1 MIPTLP
7 PGREEAPVTG
17 AVGPVFAWRPATATR
32 RLDEGFRLLALNVSR
47 IIGSEP
53 RRSVVVLSAHAS
65 DGRSFA
71 AASLA
76 RALAT
81 IMPPVLLADG
91 DPLGAGMQESGGISA
106 AGIPLGNG
114 HTRQLGLEPEA
125 EQPGRHPLWV
135 LEYARAHLRK
145 RGDFTTEL
153 LAEIDRAT
161 AGGMTVV
168 VDTPACANSSLGFH
182 LAAAATGVI
191 YLARRRVEH
200 PEVHRSIRAQLDLL
214 GARVL
219 GVVFNE
225 T

>member
-7 PGREEAPVTG
+7 SGREEPLAGEPAPVFG
-17 AVGPVFAWRPATATR
+17 WRPATATR

-53 RRSVVVLSAHAS
+53 RRSVVVLSAHAG

-81 IMPPVLLADG
+81 ILPPVMLADG
-91 DPLGAGMQESGGISA
+91 DPLGAGLQESGGISA
-106 AGIPLGNG
+106 QGVPSGNG
-114 HTRQLGLEPEA
+114 HTRPLALEPQTEPPA
-125 EQPGRHPLWV
+125 RYPLWV
-135 LEYARAHLRK
+135 LEYARANLRR
-145 RGDFTTEL
+145 RGDFTSEL

-161 AGGMTVV
+161 AAGMTVV

-200 PEVHRSIRAQLDLL
+200 PEVHRSIRAQLDML